1 MNRKSTY
8 RSVLALSVLT
18 LLLGV
23 ASSRGAS
30 AEDIGAAN
38 FGAAANGMPWA
49 VALEKGFFKEAG
61 VDITGVIS
69 SLGGGPDLR
78 VLLGGNLPYAEAGLS
93 AVAAANQAG
102 ADLVIVSDNVH
113 TVSDI
118 LWVTRKDSPIESIKD
133 LKGKKIA
140 FSNPGSTTQALDY
153 LLVDHAGFKREDVQF
168 IAAGSLGAALT
179 ALENGGVDVA
189 PMAEPA
195 WTLNGA
201 KYKTIARGS
210 EIFPPISNTIGV
222 TSRKTLQE
230 RPQVVRAII
239 QARRKA
245 VEYMQANRKESAQ
258 LIAKHY
264 KMDPAVIEKVMS
276 NLMDHGTVRGVP
288 YWGLGNFEYE
298 SLNNLVRA
306 MNLIGVINGQ
316 LDWNK
321 YVDESYLPAD
331 LQSKKG
337 TK

>member
-1 MNRKSTY
+1 MTRTL
-8 RSVLALSVLT
+8 RSLATLALMVVT
-18 LLLGV
+18 LLL
-23 ASSRGAS
+23 AAAPSTDAGA
-30 AEDIGAAN
+30 EEIGAAN

-118 LWVTRKDSPIESIKD
+118 FWVTRKDSPIASIKD
-133 LKGKKIA
+133 LKGKKLA

-153 LLVDHAGFKREDVQF
+153 WLVDLAGFKREDVQL

-210 EIFPPISNTIGV
+210 ELFPPISNTIGV

-230 RPQVVRAII
+230 RPQVVRGIL

-245 VEYMQANRKESAQ
+245 VEYMQTNRKESAQ
-258 LIAKHY
+258 MIAKYY
-264 KMDPAVIEKVMS
+264 KMDPAIIEAVMS
-276 NLMDHGTVRGVP
+276 NLMDRGSVKGVP
-288 YWGLGNFEYE
+288 YWGAGNFEYE

-316 LDWNK
+316 LDWSK

-331 LQSKKG
+331 LQSKKR
-337 TK
+337 

>member
-1 MNRKSTY
+1 MKRKTPS
-8 RSVLALSVLT
+8 LT
-18 LLLGV
+18 LARLCRSFCFILSMAVPGLV
-23 ASSRGAS
+23 A
-30 AEDIGAAN
+30 AEEIGAAN
-38 FGAAANGMPWA
+38 FGSAANAMPYA

-118 LWVTRKDSPIESIKD
+118 LWVTRKDSLINSVKD
-133 LKGKKIA
+133 LKGKKIT

-153 LLVDHAGFKREDVQF
+153 WLVDHAGFKREDVQF

-195 WTLNGA
+195 YTLNGS

-230 RPQVVRAII
+230 RPQVVRGII
-239 QARRKA
+239 LARRKA
-245 VEYMQANRKESAQ
+245 VEYMNDHRQESAQ
-258 LIAKHY
+258 LIAKYY
-264 KMDPAVIEKVMS
+264 KMEPAVIEKVMS
-276 NLMDHGTVRGVP
+276 NLMDHGTVHGVP
-288 YWGLGNFEYE
+288 YWGAGNFEYE

-306 MNLIGVINGQ
+306 MNLIGVINGP
-316 LDWNK
+316 LDWSK
-321 YVDESYLPAD
+321 YVDESYLPPD
-331 LQSKKG
+331 LQSKK
-337 TK
+337 KP

>member
-1 MNRKSTY
+1 MKHESRRRFASAT
-8 RSVLALSVLT
+8 SVVA

-23 ASSRGAS
+23 GSAANAD

-118 LWVTRKDSPIESIKD
+118 LWVTSKDSPINSIKD

-153 LLVDHAGFKREDVQF
+153 WLVEQAGFKREDVQF

-230 RPQVVRAII
+230 RPQVVRGII

-245 VEYMQANRKESAQ
+245 VEYMQTNRKESAQ

-264 KMDPAVIEKVMS
+264 KMDPAVIETVMS
-276 NLMDHGTVRGVP
+276 NLIDREASAACPTGDSATSSTSP
-288 YWGLGNFEYE
+288 
-298 SLNNLVRA
+298 ST
-306 MNLIGVINGQ
+306 I
-316 LDWNK
+316 
-321 YVDESYLPAD
+321 SCTP
-331 LQSKKG
+331 
-337 TK
+337 

>member
-23 ASSRGAS
+23 ASSRDAS

-210 EIFPPISNTIGV
+210 EIFHRYPTPSASHRERRCRSV
-222 TSRKTLQE
+222 RRSFARSSRHG
-230 RPQVVRAII
+230 
-239 QARRKA
+239 ARRSSTC
-245 VEYMQANRKESAQ
+245 RR
-258 LIAKHY
+258 IARN
-264 KMDPAVIEKVMS
+264 PRS
-276 NLMDHGTVRGVP
+276 
-288 YWGLGNFEYE
+288 
-298 SLNNLVRA
+298 
-306 MNLIGVINGQ
+306 
-316 LDWNK
+316 
-321 YVDESYLPAD
+321 
-331 LQSKKG
+331 
-337 TK
+337 

>member
-1 MNRKSTY
+1 MGYTSRRRFAFATSL
-8 RSVLALSVLT
+8 LALMLCVL
-18 LLLGV
+18 V
-23 ASSRGAS
+23 PPDAA

-61 VDITGVIS
+61 VDVTGVIS

-118 LWVTRKDSPIESIKD
+118 LWVTSKDSPINSIKD
-133 LKGKKIA
+133 LKGRKIA

-153 LLVDHAGFKREDVQF
+153 WLVEQAGFKREEVQL

-222 TSRKTLQE
+222 TS
-230 RPQVVRAII
+230 
-239 QARRKA
+239 
-245 VEYMQANRKESAQ
+245 
-258 LIAKHY
+258 
-264 KMDPAVIEKVMS
+264 
-276 NLMDHGTVRGVP
+276 
-288 YWGLGNFEYE
+288 
-298 SLNNLVRA
+298 
-306 MNLIGVINGQ
+306 
-316 LDWNK
+316 
-321 YVDESYLPAD
+321 
-331 LQSKKG
+331 
-337 TK
+337 

>member
-1 MNRKSTY
+1 MNHNRY
-8 RSVLALSVLT
+8 RLFDLTASALMWLLLSALSCPL
-18 LLLGV
+18 
-23 ASSRGAS
+23 AI
-30 AEDIGAAN
+30 AEEIGAAN

-61 VDITGVIS
+61 VDITGIIS

-118 LWVTRKDSPIESIKD
+118 FWVTRKDSPINSIKD
-133 LKGKKIA
+133 LKGKKIS

-153 LLVDHAGFKREDVQF
+153 WLVESAGLKREDVQF
-168 IAAGSLGAALT
+168 VAAGSLGAALT
-179 ALENGGVDVA
+179 ALENSGVDVA

-195 WTLNGA
+195 WTISGA

-230 RPQVVRAII
+230 RPQVVRGII

-245 VEYMQANRKESAQ
+245 VEYMQAHRKESAQ

-264 KMDPAVIEKVMS
+264 KMDPTVIEAVIS
-276 NLMDHGTVRGVP
+276 NLMDHGSVRGVP
-288 YWGLGNFEYE
+288 YWGPGNFEYE
-298 SLNNLVRA
+298 SLNNLVHA
-306 MNLIGVINGQ
+306 MNLIGVIQGQ
-316 LDWNK
+316 LDWSK

-331 LQSKKG
+331 LQSKK
-337 TK
+337 KP